1 MKQVTTITLTF
12 KLTHSK
18 LTHNTDQTSI
28 QNVRNLICKL
38 REYNGDGDVEVISND
53 DTNDYIFVKHDGG
66 YSRQFAFNSVDA
78 FVRKYA
84 RFGAGEIAAVLRDYG
99 NFVECDSKTE
109 EVEDDDEK

>member
-1 MKQVTTITLTF
+1 MKKVTTITLTF
-12 KLTHSK
+12 KLQ
-18 LTHNTDQTSI
+18 HNENSTDI
-28 QNVRNLICKL
+28 DAVRILINKL
-38 REYNGDGDVEVISND
+38 RDYNNDGEVEVITND
-53 DTNDYIFVKHDGG
+53 DTNDFIFVKHDEK
-66 YSRQFAFNSVDA
+66 YSRRFGFNSVDA